1 MRRIDAV
8 LLLAVAILMSAV
20 AGCTSDTSTDDTVVG
35 IVTQVSGDLGSV
47 ESFIIT
53 DPQGQSYQ
61 FTPVDGLLFDGGPI
75 DHLREHIVSGD
86 PVKVSYERSDDGAMI
101 AVEVTDAG

>member
-1 MRRIDAV
+1 MKRGRHALALMIVV
-8 LLLAVAILMSAV
+8 LLSASV
-20 AGCTSDTSTDDTVVG
+20 GCTSDASPDTVVG

-61 FTPVDGLLFDGGPI
+61 FTPAAGLLFDGGPI
-75 DHLREHIVSGD
+75 DHLREHIVTGD
-86 PVKVSYERSDDGAMI
+86 PVEVRYERSGGGALI
-101 AVEVTDAG
+101 AVAVTDQG

>member
-1 MRRIDAV
+1 MMKRISPALV
-8 LLLAVAILMSAV
+8 LAVVVLVSAV
-20 AGCTSDTSTDDTVVG
+20 AGCTSDSTDTMVVG

-53 DPQGQSYQ
+53 DPEGQSYQ

-86 PVKVSYERSDDGAMI
+86 PVQVRYERSDDGALI
-101 AVEVTDAG
+101 AVEVTDEG

>member
-1 MRRIDAV
+1 MMKRISPALV
-8 LLLAVAILMSAV
+8 LAVVVLVSAV
-20 AGCTSDTSTDDTVVG
+20 AGCSSDSTDTMVVG

-53 DPQGQSYQ
+53 DPEGQSYQ

-86 PVKVSYERSDDGAMI
+86 PVQVRYERSDDGALI
-101 AVEVTDAG
+101 AVEVTDEG